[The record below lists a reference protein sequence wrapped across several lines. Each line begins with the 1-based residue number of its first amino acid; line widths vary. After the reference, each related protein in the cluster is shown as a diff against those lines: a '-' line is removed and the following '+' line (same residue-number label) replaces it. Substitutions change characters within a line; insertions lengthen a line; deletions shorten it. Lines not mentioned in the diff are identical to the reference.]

1 MENIVHLNGTL
12 VPRSKAHISISDHG
26 FLYGFGLFQ
35 TMRAYNGNIFLLDRH
50 VKRLK
55 EAAKII
61 GMGEKIA
68 KLDLEKACKE
78 TVTINA
84 LESARVRLTVTN
96 GKGTALPWEDA
107 GDDPTVLVTAVP
119 YVPQPAE
126 KYNQGYKVG
135 IASVRRTRQNAVASS
150 LKSLNY
156 LINVIARMEVAQRG
170 QDEAMLL
177 NEDGYLAEGGGSN
190 VFFLRSGRL
199 VTPAPNS
206 GIIPG
211 VTREVV
217 MELADSLGIG
227 FTEGTV
233 GKPIFKQCEE
243 AFMTNAMIEIMPITS
258 MSDETGAVIPV
269 GGGKMGDITRKLL
282 EAYREKVQKETGTK

>member
-55 EAAKII
+55 EAAQIV
-61 GMGEKIA
+61 GMGEKVA

-78 TVTINA
+78 TVAIND
-84 LESARVRLTVTN
+84 LKNARIRLTVTN

-107 GDDPTVLVTAVP
+107 GGAPTVLVTAVP
-119 YVPQPAE
+119 YVPISEE
-126 KYNQGYKVG
+126 KYNQGFKVG
-135 IASVRRTRQNAVASS
+135 IASVRRNRQNAVASS

-170 QDEAMLL
+170 QDEALLL
-177 NEDGYLAEGGGSN
+177 NEDGYLSEGGGSN
-190 VFFLRSGRL
+190 IFFVRSGRL

-217 MELADSLGIG
+217 MELAAGLDIVLS
-227 FTEGTV
+227 EGTV

-243 AFMTNAMIEIMPITS
+243 AFMTNAMIEIMPVTS
-258 MSDETGAVIPV
+258 MSDETGASMPV
-269 GGGKMGDITRKLL
+269 GGGKMGEITSKLR
-282 EAYREKVQKETGTK
+282 EAYRQKVEKETKA

>member
-50 VKRLK
+50 IKRLR
-55 EAAKII
+55 EAAQII
-61 GMGEKIA
+61 GINGKIE
-68 KLDLEKACKE
+68 KLDLDKACKE
-78 TVTINA
+78 IVKIND
-84 LESARVRLTVTN
+84 LQSARVRITVTN

-107 GDDPTVLVTAVP
+107 GGDPTVLITAVP
-119 YVPQPAE
+119 YVPISTE
-126 KYNQGYKVG
+126 KYNQGFKVG
-135 IASVRRTRQNAVASS
+135 IASVRRSRQSAIASS

-156 LINVIARMEVAQRG
+156 LINVVARMEVAQRG
-170 QDEAMLL
+170 QDEALLL

-190 VFFLRSGRL
+190 IFFVRSGRL

-217 MELADSLGIG
+217 MELAAGLDIG
-227 FTEGTV
+227 LSEGTV

-258 MSDETGAVIPV
+258 MSDETGASIPV

-282 EAYREKVQKETGTK
+282 EAYQAKAQKETMI

>member
-35 TMRAYNGNIFLLDRH
+35 TMRAYNGRIFLLDRH

-55 EAAKII
+55 EAAYII
-61 GMGEKIA
+61 GMGEKIT

-119 YVPQPAE
+119 YVPMTSE

-156 LINVIARMEVAQRG
+156 LINVIARMEVAKRG

-243 AFMTNAMIEIMPITS
+243 AFMTNSMIEIMPITS
-258 MSDETGAVIPV
+258 MSDEAGASIVV

-282 EAYREKVQKETGTK
+282 EAYREKVQKETVTK

>member
-68 KLDLEKACKE
+68 KIDLEKVCKE

-107 GDDPTVLVTAVP
+107 GDEPTVLVTAVP
-119 YVPQPAE
+119 YVPQTAE

-170 QDEAMLL
+170 EDEAMLL

-258 MSDETGAVIPV
+258 MNDEAGASIVV